1 MRRYLLVLSL
11 VAFIGLLTQIS
22 PVSGQ
27 SNPQRQVE
35 FTISNSNNHKFPGV
49 TSYNDK
55 VYIGAGINSA
65 GAGVKDLTQAWSWS
79 LGDQASSISWQA
91 QIGAMDGY
99 ADYSSVALAASSN
112 GDIYAVWSSSKENRI
127 YFSRLPS
134 GGTVWE
140 GRQTIASGRFM
151 FFPQIAVYGSDVY
164 VIWNQSEHPLS
175 LLVRKGGNWSG
186 PYLTQYNTY
195 SVPATVTTGPSGQ
208 VAISYST
215 QDLATAVAIFNGT
228 SLSDVKLT
236 GSARGAD
243 SSISI
248 DSNGKYYA
256 AWRGLDSSGSY
267 SGVFLGESSNGV
279 NWSTRQLISGDVKGG
294 TVNVI
299 VDGGG
304 TLHLGWTASVSGALR
319 GYYTYRLAGQSNF
332 MTAAS
337 TSTAPIFNSRMA
349 ISSNGRYAHLV
360 AENHSN
366 YPQKILY
373 TRFAGAPGTGISA
386 TPVIAGGANSVGVK
400 DKTTISVSFT
410 DLRVVQ
416 TNTYQV
422 RWNWGSAPTNDNPW
436 QSLSLS
442 DPTINVSVPNVA
454 SCSSATLYTQIKD
467 TVTGLVEV
475 PAKTDSVIIDSDVKG
490 RANISNPYI
499 ALASLSN
506 TDSLAAELALSKGAV
521 GAGDPNH
528 TRIAVIYL
536 DAYNAGD
543 CSGISSVSLSHDGSS
558 DENYKLVDNRYQGL
572 VPLPDLANL
581 ETGSWPV
588 TITIQDGAGNIDK
601 TTIPIVFDDVAP
613 VFSSAGTLNATP
625 NPYAD
630 ILQDLTFTNVNVTDN
645 LYRNGTRQY
654 WGVWLANSSSGSA
667 NPSTL
672 NWIAVPVE
680 DANLSTVQ
688 VRNWSLTAGLAEPL
702 PTPGTRTTYIY
713 VRFLDGA
720 GNTTTAT
727 PLVFPVTSNFNP
739 VKVNLPAVMR

>member
-1 MRRYLLVLSL
+1 MSLLAL
-11 VAFIGLLTQIS
+11 IGLSAQIS

-35 FTISNSNNHKFPGV
+35 FTISNSNNHKFPGI
-49 TSYNDK
+49 TAYNDK

-65 GAGVKDLTQAWSWS
+65 GAGVKDLTRAWSWS
-79 LGDQASSISWQA
+79 LGDQASSVSWEA

-99 ADYSSVALAASSN
+99 ADYSSVAMAASSN

-151 FFPQIAVYGSDVY
+151 FFPQIAVYGSDIY
-164 VIWNQSEHPLS
+164 VIWNQSSHPLS
-175 LLVRKGGNWSG
+175 LMVRKNGNWSG

-195 SVPATVTTGPSGQ
+195 SVAASVATGPSGH

-215 QDLATAVAIFNGT
+215 QDLATAIAIFNGT
-228 SLSDVKLT
+228 SLSNTNLT

-248 DSNGKYYA
+248 DANGKYYA
-256 AWRGLDSSGSY
+256 AWRGLDSSGAY

-279 NWSTRQLISGDVKGG
+279 NWSTRQLVSGDVKGG

-304 TLHLGWTASVSGALR
+304 TLHLGWTALVSGSLR
-319 GYYTYRLAGQSNF
+319 GYYTYRLPGQSNF

-337 TSTAPIFNSRMA
+337 TSTAPLFNSRMA
-349 ISSNGRYAHLV
+349 ISSGGRYAHLV

-366 YPQKILY
+366 YPQKVLY

-386 TPVIAGGANSVGVK
+386 TPVIAGGANSVGVQG
-400 DKTTISVSFT
+400 KTSISVSFT

-416 TNTYQV
+416 SNTYQV
-422 RWNWGSAPTNDNPW
+422 RWNWGSAPTDANPW
-436 QSLSLS
+436 QALSLAN
-442 DPTINVSVPNVA
+442 PTISVSVPNVT

-467 TVTGLVEV
+467 VTTGLVEV
-475 PAKTDSVIIDSDVKG
+475 PAKTDSVVIDSDVQA
-490 RANISNPYI
+490 RARVSNPYV

-521 GAGDPNH
+521 GAGDPLH
-528 TRIAVIYL
+528 TRIAVVYL

-543 CSGISSVSLSHDGSS
+543 CSGVSSVTLSHNGSS
-558 DENYKLVDNRYQGL
+558 GETYKLVNDRYQGF
-572 VPLPDLANL
+572 VPLPDLMNL
-581 ETGSWPV
+581 VTGEWPV
-588 TITIQDGAGNIDK
+588 TITIQDGAGNTQE
-601 TTIPIVFDDVAP
+601 TTIPIVFDDQAP
-613 VFSSAGTLNATP
+613 VFSSVGTPTATP
-625 NPYAD
+625 NPQAD
-630 ILQDLTFTNVNVTDN
+630 ILQDLTFPNVVVSDN
-645 LYRNGTRQY
+645 LYQNGTREF
-654 WGVWLANSSSGSA
+654 WGVWLANSTSIVGD
-667 NPSTL
+667 PSTL
-672 NWIAVPVE
+672 NWISAPVE
-680 DANLSTVQ
+680 DVNSTTVR
-688 VRNWSLTAGLAEPL
+688 VRNWSLTAGLTEPL
-702 PTPGTRTTYIY
+702 PTPGERTTYIY

-720 GNTTTAT
+720 GNATTAT
-727 PLVFPVTSNFNP
+727 PLRIDVTSNFNP